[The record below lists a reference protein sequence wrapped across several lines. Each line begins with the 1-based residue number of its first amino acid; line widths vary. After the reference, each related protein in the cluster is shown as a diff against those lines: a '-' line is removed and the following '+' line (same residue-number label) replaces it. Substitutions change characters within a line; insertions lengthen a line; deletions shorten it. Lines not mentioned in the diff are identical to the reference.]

1 MRAMYAPRFPFFAY
15 RVMTF
20 SAVTIFLILA
30 VSAVE
35 LTLGMLLGW
44 WMRGGRE
51 RRLSQQKATVEQAIG
66 RIQKLTH
73 DVAGHVGRHQS
84 QIHGINRELSALE
97 QPTSDDLRTAMAE
110 IVEVNDHLRARLRE
124 AEDKLQEQAEIIRTT
139 EQAAR
144 TDSLTQLA
152 NRRAF
157 TEQLEQSLE
166 TAQAENNPLSLL
178 LIDVDRFKQVNDLHG
193 HQAGDAALRQI
204 AQTLVAVLPDAQLI
218 ARYGGE
224 EFAAIL
230 PKTTLSEAE
239 VAAEAARAAVESL
252 TIDLGCRQLKLTISS
267 GLVEALPDDDI
278 DSFLRRADT
287 ALYASKESG
296 RNCIHTHDGRTINR
310 LGLPP
315 AAEPGRGPGTGQS
328 IEHLSNDVR
337 VDGLT
342 GLPNR
347 RAFSEVIREQL
358 AASRS
363 SRKMVSLVLLDI
375 DHLERINQRHGEAVG
390 DFTLRAVAQILRT
403 AIRPSDFASRFE
415 GGSFAILMPDTSMDG
430 AALAA
435 ERLRLAMA
443 HCRLRVT
450 ADDLR
455 FTVSAGTAEA
465 LPDDDSVSLVKRAT
479 TALLVSK
486 RAGGD
491 TTHAFDG
498 RACTQVSAELI
509 GA

>member
-1 MRAMYAPRFPFFAY
+1 
-15 RVMTF
+15 MTF
-20 SAVTIFLILA
+20 SAVTIVLI
-30 VSAVE
+30 VVISAVE
-35 LTLGMLLGW
+35 LALGMALGW

-51 RRLSQQKATVEQAIG
+51 RGLGQQKANVEQAIG

-84 QIHGINRELSALE
+84 QIHGINQELSALE
-97 QPTSDDLRTAMAE
+97 QPSSDDLRAAMAE

-124 AEDKLQEQAEIIRTT
+124 AEDKLQEQAEIIRST

-144 TDSLTQLA
+144 TDALTQLA
-152 NRRAF
+152 NRRAL
-157 TEQLEQSLE
+157 TEQLQKSLEHAQEEQS
-166 TAQAENNPLSLL
+166 PLSLL
-178 LIDVDRFKQVNDLHG
+178 LIDVDRFKQVNDQHG
-193 HQAGDAALRQI
+193 HQAGDAVLRQI
-204 AQTLVAVLPDAQLI
+204 AQTLMAALPDAHLI

-230 PKTTLSEAE
+230 PKTTLDAAQA
-239 VAAEAARAAVESL
+239 AAEAARAAVESL
-252 TIDLGCRQLKLTISS
+252 TLDLGGQQLRVTISS
-267 GLVEALPDDDI
+267 GLVEALPEDDI

-287 ALYASKESG
+287 ALYASKEAG
-296 RNCIHTHDGRTINR
+296 RNCTHRHDGRIIDR
-310 LGLPP
+310 VGDPP
-315 AAEPGRGPGTGQS
+315 DNAGSGIPTMSQAL
-328 IEHLSNDVR
+328 EHLSNDVR
-337 VDGLT
+337 IDGLT

-358 AASRS
+358 AVARAT
-363 SRKMVSLVLLDI
+363 RKPASLVLLDI

-403 AIRPSDFASRFE
+403 AIRPTDYASRFE
-415 GGSFAILMPDTSMDG
+415 GGSFAILLPTTSMDG

-435 ERLRLAMA
+435 ERLRMAMG

-491 TTHAFDG
+491 STHTFDG
-498 RACTQVSAELI
+498 RACTQFSAELV